1 MLNKEF
7 FVVDDKDFETFTKS
21 IDLYKESVIE
31 VISLNPSM
39 TVKNYSDWMDNIS
52 DTADNILTKYSF
64 LFMANQLPEVM
75 DSYNNMIK
83 YVKEKTSDLDYSY
96 DYYNFI
102 KSLIVE
108 DEQDKILKDK
118 MIKSFNDRGLEL
130 PKEKQARL
138 IEISKELSDS
148 TVKFLKNISDA
159 RKDWVFEISLD
170 SYNELSEQ
178 HKKYFTDLKMDWN
191 INKISDL
198 LGNCDN
204 EDLRKRLSDKN
215 KIIANKNTEFD
226 NSHIIENIVLLK
238 KERAEILGKTSVA
251 ELVLEDAMAKDIHS
265 ATGFLTELCD
275 RMLPFAIKENNDLY
289 SFVDEKYG
297 VKNIE
302 NHSMLYYSNKMKEHL
317 FSYTND
323 EERKYF
329 TLENS
334 LNGTFNLI
342 EKMFGITFEKVENGF
357 NLPFEDGLTY
367 KVFNEGKDKGYVI
380 LDLYERKMKKSGA
393 WVANHIAPT
402 QDKKGLLSLTTN
414 FSKDKEG
421 LSFTDLTTLL
431 HEFGHL
437 VHGVSSQTKYRSYS
451 GTNGLPRDAVE
462 IPSQMLEKFALNEDF
477 LKDISKNKIPEDLIT
492 KSKSMK
498 NFRSANFY
506 TRQIGMA
513 AYDLD
518 VYKGTKDDIIG
529 LYKKN
534 MDKANPTPVDE
545 DSNFPMVFAHIF
557 SGGYSAGYYGYLW
570 SDVYSVDAFSFI
582 NQNKEKL
589 GKEYKD
595 KVLSEGNAR
604 PAKDLYLSFRGGD
617 ADISNFLSF
626 YGLNEQ
632 PKRKLKM

>member
-1 MLNKEF
+1 ML
-7 FVVDDKDFETFTKS
+7 DKDFFIINNKDFDVFTKS
-21 IDLYKESVIE
+21 IDLYKDSVLK
-31 VISLNPSM
+31 VIALNQNM
-39 TVKNYSDWMDNIS
+39 TVKKYSDWMDNIS
-52 DTADNILTKYSF
+52 ETADNILTKYSF

-75 DSYNNMIK
+75 DNYNNMIK

-108 DEQDKILKDK
+108 DDQDQILKDK

-130 PKEKQARL
+130 PKEKQNRL
-138 IEISKELSDS
+138 IEISKDLSDA

-170 SYNELSEQ
+170 AYNELSEQ
-178 HKKYFTDLKMDWN
+178 HKKYFKDLKMDWN
-191 INKISDL
+191 INKIYDL
-198 LGNCDN
+198 LETCDN
-204 EDLRKRLSDKN
+204 EDLRRRLSEKN
-215 KIIANKNTEFD
+215 KVIANRETEFD
-226 NSHIIENIVLLK
+226 NVPVIENIVLLK
-238 KERAEILGKTSVA
+238 KERAEILGKSSVA
-251 ELVLEDAMAKDIHS
+251 ELVLSDAMAKDINS
-265 ATGFLTELCD
+265 ATDFLTELRD

-297 VKNIE
+297 LKNIE
-302 NHSMLYYSNKMKEHL
+302 NYSMAYYSNKMKEDL
-317 FSYTND
+317 FSYTTD

-329 TLENS
+329 NLEDS
-334 LNGTFNLI
+334 LNGTFNI
-342 EKMFGITFEKVENGF
+342 INKMFGITFEKIENGF
-357 NLPFEDGLTY
+357 VLPFEDGLTY
-367 KVFNEGKDKGYVI
+367 KVFNEGKEKGYVI

-402 QDKKGLLSLTTN
+402 KEKKGLLSLTTN

-462 IPSQMLEKFALNEDF
+462 IPSQMLEKFSLDEDF
-477 LKDISKNKIPEDLIT
+477 LKDISKNKIPEDLIA
-492 KSKSMK
+492 KSKGMN

-513 AYDLD
+513 SYDLD
-518 VYKGTKDDIIG
+518 VYKGTQEDVIG

-534 MDKANPTPVDE
+534 MDKANPITVDE
-545 DSNFPMVFAHIF
+545 DSNFPMVFSHIF
-557 SGGYSAGYYGYLW
+557 SGGYSSGYYGYLW

-582 NQNKEKL
+582 NQDKENL

-595 KVLSEGNAR
+595 KVLSEGNAK
-604 PAKDLYLSFRGGD
+604 PAKELYIDFRGGD
-617 ADISNFLSF
+617 ADISKFLSF

-632 PKRKLKM
+632 PKRKMKI

>member
-1 MLNKEF
+1 MLNKDF
-7 FVVDDKDFETFTKS
+7 FIVDNQDFETFAKS
-21 IDLYKESVIE
+21 IDSYKDAVMDVIA
-31 VISLNPSM
+31 LKPKM
-39 TVKNYSDWMDNIS
+39 TVREYSDWMDNIS
-52 DTADNILTKYSF
+52 DVADNIITKYSF
-64 LFMANQLPEVM
+64 LFMANQSPEIM
-75 DSYNNMIK
+75 DNYNNMIK

-108 DEQDKILKDK
+108 DEQDQILKDK
-118 MIKSFNDRGLEL
+118 MIKSFNDRGLDL
-130 PKEKQARL
+130 PKEKQDRL
-138 IEISKELSDS
+138 IEISKDLSDS
-148 TVKFLKNISDA
+148 TVKFLKNLSDA
-159 RKDWVFEISLD
+159 RKEWVFQISSD
-170 SYNELSEQ
+170 SYNNLTEQ
-178 HKKYFTDLKMDWN
+178 HKKYFKDLKMDWN
-191 INKISDL
+191 INKIYDL
-198 LGNCDN
+198 LENCDD
-204 EDLRKRLSDKN
+204 ESLRKSLSEKN
-215 KIIANKNTEFD
+215 KVIANKGTEFD
-226 NSHIIENIVLLK
+226 NVPVIKNIVSLK
-238 KERAEILGKTSVA
+238 KERSELLGKSSVA
-251 ELVLEDAMAKDIHS
+251 DLVLSEAMAENIDS
-265 ATGFLTELCD
+265 ATSFLTELRD
-275 RMLPFAIKENNDLY
+275 RMLPFAIKENDDLY

-297 VKNIE
+297 IRNIE
-302 NHSMLYYSNKMKEHL
+302 NYSMSYYSNKMKEHL

-329 TLENS
+329 NLEDS

-342 EKMFGITFEKVENGF
+342 EKMFGITFEKVEEGF
-357 NLPFEDGLTY
+357 DLPFEDGLTY
-367 KVFNEGKDKGYVI
+367 KVFNDGKEKGYVV
-380 LDLYERKMKKSGA
+380 LDLYERQMKKSGA

-402 QDKKGLLSLTTN
+402 KDKTGLLSLTTN

-462 IPSQMLEKFALNEDF
+462 IPSQMLEKFSLDESF
-477 LKDISKNKIPEDLIT
+477 LKDISLNKIPEDLIA
-492 KSKSMK
+492 KSKDMN

-506 TRQIGMA
+506 TRQIGMS

-518 VYKGTKDDIIG
+518 VYKGTEGDIIG

-534 MDKANPTPVDE
+534 MDKSNPIPVDE
-545 DSNFPMVFAHIF
+545 DSNFPMTFAHIF
-557 SGGYSAGYYGYLW
+557 SGGYSSGYYGYLW

-582 NQNKEKL
+582 SQDKEKL

-595 KVLSEGNAR
+595 KVLSEGNAK
-604 PAKDLYLSFRGGD
+604 PAKDLYINFRGGD

-632 PKRKLKM
+632 PKKRLKM